1 MAEHATLVVIKP
13 DAIKRELL
21 GATLSKLE
29 PLHLEIIGAKAV
41 AVSQELAE
49 AHYHHIKD
57 KPFFRET
64 VQHLM
69 GTLHGVR
76 TVLALVLWGEEA
88 IERVRIMTGATN
100 PERAE
105 PTTIRGAFGRNTASG
120 LMENVIHSSSN
131 PEEAGREIAL
141 WFRPEELLRRL
152 PGMPQPTGGLRA
164 GASR

>member
-1 MAEHATLVVIKP
+1 MAEQATLVVIKP
-13 DAIKRELL
+13 DAVKRELM

-49 AHYHHIKD
+49 AHYEHIKD

-88 IERVRIMTGATN
+88 IERVRLVTGATN

-105 PTTIRGAFGRNTASG
+105 PTTIRGAFGRNMASG
-120 LMENVIHSSSN
+120 LMENMIHSSSDL
-131 PEEAGREIAL
+131 EGAQREIAL
-141 WFRPEELLRRL
+141 WFRPDELLRAV
-152 PGMPQPTGGLRA
+152 PGMRPAAGGLRA
-164 GASR
+164 KASK